1 TTQIASTLNEALQPR
16 GVAVVMEAIHLCM
29 LMRGVGKQNSKAI
42 TSAMLG
48 TVRERPGTRGEV
60 MGLIKSGR
68 GGPDLAPWR
77 GPPPGAGVR
86 GGAAP
91 GAGRGMAPGAG
102 RAGAGEPAG
111 GARGAGP
118 RQELA
123 ATAAT
128 IRESGGTALAIP
140 TDVTQDGAVEAMV
153 EQTVAELGRVDI
165 LVTAAG
171 VASFGPVVGT
181 KPSDWDALL
190 AVNLRAVM
198 VCCRA
203 VLPAM
208 IRQRRGT
215 IINIASVAAQ
225 RAIPGA
231 AVYTATKAGVVGFS
245 RVLAEELRADRVRV
259 GVLVPGAVDT

>member
-1 TTQIASTLNEALQPR
+1 
-16 GVAVVMEAIHLCM
+16 M
-29 LMRGVGKQNSKAI
+29 
-42 TSAMLG
+42 SA
-48 TVRERPGTRGEV
+48 
-60 MGLIKSGR
+60 
-68 GGPDLAPWR
+68 
-77 GPPPGAGVR
+77 VR
-86 GGAAP
+86 GALAGQVAIVT
-91 GAGRGMAPGAG
+91 GAGRGIGHAVALALARESAG
-102 RAGAGEPAG
+102 VALA
-111 GARGAGP
+111 ARTS
-118 RQELA
+118 QELA
-123 ATAAT
+123 AAAAT

-259 GVLVPGAVDT
+259 GVLVPGAVDTPLWDSIGNPPDRSRMLRPEDVARAAVLMASLPPGASLEELTLLPAGGIL